1 MAEVKD
7 YLKQQEEE
15 RRVGVGVD
23 VSPKARPVVLLG
35 DENVPVAVVFDE
47 LRSAQ

>member
-1 MAEVKD
+1 MAEVQD
-7 YLKQQEEE
+7 CLEEQKVK

-23 VSPKARPVVLLG
+23 VGPETGPIVLLG